1 MFKNYSQQK
10 YGNAA
15 KKSAFKGEGVKM
27 CVQEISEV
35 MQYAHE
41 NEPDKER
48 ARLSIIGAM
57 IAAIELTRAER
68 NLDISKVG

>member
-1 MFKNYSQQK
+1 
-10 YGNAA
+10 
-15 KKSAFKGEGVKM
+15 M

-35 MQYAHE
+35 MQYAHG